1 MVSCSKLYL
10 SDFSNIFI
18 INPSSNL
25 KLGGEQGRSM
35 NLNVSARIAGGF
47 GVVVLLL
54 LITSIVSLSGVNSIN
69 KNLESVVDEATPM
82 LQTSGELISTLLEA
96 NDRVNRHQKSTKIA
110 ELQAMEGQF
119 SALQANYE
127 KQKNQMQRLANGH
140 PKLLKTY
147 AQAKQK
153 VDVYFADIPTVFS
166 SHQLE
171 LELAKQIQE
180 QRMNFEDI
188 ADELDSLIYDLG
200 EDVSSPD
207 DAQVIRSIG
216 NLAREGTIS
225 TTDALNLEDTETI
238 NIVKKDM
245 RAIVA
250 SAKEKFSELAGTSA
264 SNSDYYS
271 EVGVALNKYEDLAL
285 GSDGVLS
292 MYTNQLNAA
301 STSLNTLLEAEK
313 HLTEAIKQLRV
324 VVQEVKQFAEESKE
338 RAIDQVTN
346 SQTIIIV
353 IALVAIAAAV
363 LISFLVIGSIRKPLN
378 QVVEVIGNVADGDL
392 TRSINVERQDEL
404 GSLGDSVNNLVAKL
418 RQILGSIA
426 SSSEQLAASAEQTEN
441 IAREGHQSINSQRE
455 QTELVATAM
464 AEMTATVNEVANSAN
479 STLQEVQG
487 ANAETQTGQE
497 IVRQNIA
504 TINSLA
510 SEIESASGV
519 IYKLNEYSDNIG
531 SVLDVIRGIADQ
543 TNLLALNAAIE
554 AARAG
559 EQGRGFAVVADEVRT
574 LASKTQESTSE
585 IQGMIERLQNGTKD
599 AVTVMEKSQD
609 EARISVDQTAKAG
622 KALESITRAVGV
634 INDMS
639 THIASSAEEQSAVTN
654 EMHENITTISSLA
667 DQTAQGSNE
676 SLDASQQLAKLA
688 AELKQMV
695 SQFKI

>member
-1 MVSCSKLYL
+1 
-10 SDFSNIFI
+10 
-18 INPSSNL
+18 
-25 KLGGEQGRSM
+25 M
-35 NLNVSARIAGGF
+35 NLTVSARIAGGF

-54 LITSIVSLSGVNSIN
+54 LITSIVSLTGVNSIN
-69 KNLESVVDEATPM
+69 KNLEGVVDEATPM

-96 NDRVNRHQKSTKIA
+96 NDRVNRHQKSNKIA
-110 ELQAMEGQF
+110 ELQTMEGQF
-119 SALQANYE
+119 TALQANYE
-127 KQKNQMQRLANGH
+127 KQKNQMQRLASGH
-140 PKLLKTY
+140 PKLLKTF

-171 LELAKQIQE
+171 LELAKRIQD

-250 SAKEKFSELAGTSA
+250 SAKEKFSELAGSSA

-271 EVGVALNKYEDLAL
+271 QVGAALNKYEDLAL
-285 GSDGVLS
+285 GNDGVLS

-301 STSLNTLLEAEK
+301 SKSLSTLLDAEK
-313 HLTEAIKQLRV
+313 HLSDAIKQLRV
-324 VVQEVKQFAEESKE
+324 VVQEVKQFAEQSKE
-338 RAIDQVTN
+338 QAIDQVTS
-346 SQTIIIV
+346 SQSIIIV

-609 EARISVDQTAKAG
+609 EARVSVDQTAKAG

>member
-1 MVSCSKLYL
+1 
-10 SDFSNIFI
+10 
-18 INPSSNL
+18 
-25 KLGGEQGRSM
+25 
-35 NLNVSARIAGGF
+35 
-47 GVVVLLL
+47 
-54 LITSIVSLSGVNSIN
+54 
-69 KNLESVVDEATPM
+69 
-82 LQTSGELISTLLEA
+82 
-96 NDRVNRHQKSTKIA
+96 
-110 ELQAMEGQF
+110 
-119 SALQANYE
+119 
-127 KQKNQMQRLANGH
+127 
-140 PKLLKTY
+140 
-147 AQAKQK
+147 
-153 VDVYFADIPTVFS
+153 
-166 SHQLE
+166 
-171 LELAKQIQE
+171 
-180 QRMNFEDI
+180 
-188 ADELDSLIYDLG
+188 
-200 EDVSSPD
+200 
-207 DAQVIRSIG
+207 
-216 NLAREGTIS
+216 
-225 TTDALNLEDTETI
+225 
-238 NIVKKDM
+238 
-245 RAIVA
+245 
-250 SAKEKFSELAGTSA
+250 
-264 SNSDYYS
+264 
-271 EVGVALNKYEDLAL
+271 
-285 GSDGVLS
+285 
-292 MYTNQLNAA
+292 
-301 STSLNTLLEAEK
+301 
-313 HLTEAIKQLRV
+313 
-324 VVQEVKQFAEESKE
+324 
-338 RAIDQVTN
+338 
-346 SQTIIIV
+346 
-353 IALVAIAAAV
+353 
-363 LISFLVIGSIRKPLN
+363 
-378 QVVEVIGNVADGDL
+378 
-392 TRSINVERQDEL
+392 
-404 GSLGDSVNNLVAKL
+404 
-418 RQILGSIA
+418 
-426 SSSEQLAASAEQTEN
+426 
-441 IAREGHQSINSQRE
+441 
-455 QTELVATAM
+455 M